1 MMKKKPEMLKKNADF
16 KRVYT
21 LGTSY
26 ATEYIVMYVYHHH
39 EDKRRIGFSVSKKI
53 GKAVIRNR
61 IRRIFKEV
69 YRLSEYKLID
79 GIDLVLIA
87 RKKIK
92 GSDYTQIRNSIYLLY
107 KKAGIL
113 REGFKLCLK

>member
-1 MMKKKPEMLKKNADF
+1 VSKKPETLKKNSDF
-16 KRVYT
+16 RRVYT
-21 LGTSY
+21 RGTSY
-26 ATEYIVMYVYHHH
+26 VTEYIVMYVYHHH
-39 EDKRRIGFSVSKKI
+39 ERNRRIGFSVSKKI

-61 IRRIFKEV
+61 IRRVFKEV

-87 RKKIK
+87 RKNIT
-92 GSDYTQIRNSIYLLY
+92 GADYSQIRDSIYLLY